1 MQALIITMM
10 NKFGYLGI
18 LLLIA
23 IENIFP
29 PIPSEVILGF
39 GGFMTTYTNL
49 NIIGVIIFSTVGS
62 IIGAILLYL
71 IGGILNKERLSK
83 IVNGKIGK
91 ILFLKEE
98 DIEKAYGW
106 FDKKGYKT
114 VFFCR
119 FVPIVRSLISIPA
132 GMSEMKMPKFLV
144 YTTIGSLIW
153 NTVLV
158 VVGATLG
165 ENWEKLV
172 LVMDEYST
180 IALILIIILFF
191 VLVFMFYK
199 NKIKKNKANSKYKN

>member
-23 IENIFP
+23 LENIFP

-49 NIIGVIIFSTVGS
+49 NIIGIIIFSTLGS
-62 IIGAILLYL
+62 IIGAVILYY
-71 IGGILNKERLSK
+71 IGSILNKERLSR

-91 ILFLKEE
+91 ILFLKEK
-98 DIEKAYGW
+98 DIEKAYVW
-106 FDKKGYKT
+106 FDKKGYAT

-132 GMSEMKMPKFLV
+132 GMSEMKIFNFSIL
-144 YTTIGSLIW
+144 TLIGSFIW
-153 NTVLV
+153 NSVLV
-158 VVGATLG
+158 IVGSLLG
-165 ENWEKLV
+165 ENWEKLAII
-172 LVMDEYST
+172 MDEFST
-180 IALILIIILFF
+180 IVLILIIILFIVGLF
-191 VLVFMFYK
+191 IFYK
-199 NKIKKNKANSKYKN
+199 NKIKKKQVNSK

>member
-1 MQALIITMM
+1 MQALIISMM
-10 NKFGYLGI
+10 NKFGYFGI
-18 LLLIA
+18 LFLIA

-39 GGFMTTYTNL
+39 GGFMTTYTKL
-49 NIIGVIIFSTVGS
+49 NIVGVIIFATVGS
-62 IIGAILLYL
+62 IVGAIALYL
-71 IGGILNKERLSK
+71 IGKILNRERLSK
-83 IVNGKIGK
+83 IVRGKIGK
-91 ILFLKEE
+91 ILFLKED

-132 GMSEMKMPKFLV
+132 GMSEMKMPKFLL
-144 YTTIGSLIW
+144 YTTVGSLIW

-158 VVGATLG
+158 VIGSVLG
-165 ENWEKLV
+165 DNWEKLV

-199 NKIKKNKANSKYKN
+199 NRLSKRKRKTK

>member
-1 MQALIITMM
+1 MQALIISMM
-10 NKFGYLGI
+10 NKFGYFGI
-18 LLLIA
+18 LFLIA
-23 IENIFP
+23 IENVFP
-29 PIPSEVILGF
+29 PILSEVILGF

-49 NIIGVIIFSTVGS
+49 NIFGIIIFSTIGS
-62 IIGAILLYL
+62 IVGAIILYL
-71 IGGILNKERLSK
+71 IGRVLNRERLAK
-83 IVNGKIGK
+83 IVRGKIGK

-132 GMSEMKMPKFLV
+132 GMSEMKMPKFLL

-158 VVGATLG
+158 IIGATLG

-191 VLVFMFYK
+191 VLVFLFYK
-199 NKIKKNKANSKYKN
+199 NKFSKKKRDNK

>member
-49 NIIGVIIFSTVGS
+49 NIIGVIIFSTLGS
-62 IIGAILLYL
+62 VIGAILLYL
-71 IGGILNKERLSK
+71 IGRILNKERLSK

-91 ILFLKEE
+91 ILFLKED
-98 DIEKAYGW
+98 DIEKAYSW
-106 FDKKGYKT
+106 FDKRGYKT

-132 GMSEMKMPKFLV
+132 GMSEMKMPKFLA

-158 VVGATLG
+158 VIGASLG

-180 IALILIIILFF
+180 IALMLIIILFV

-199 NKIKKNKANSKYKN
+199 NKIKKSKTNSKKD

>member
-1 MQALIITMM
+1 MQTLIITMM

-39 GGFMTTYTNL
+39 GGFMTTYTKL
-49 NIIGVIIFSTVGS
+49 NIIGIIIFSTIGS
-62 IIGAILLYL
+62 LIGAIALYF
-71 IGGILNKERLSK
+71 IGSILNKERLSK

-132 GMSEMKMPKFLV
+132 GMSKMKMSKFLF

-158 VVGATLG
+158 VIGSSLG

-180 IALILIIILFF
+180 IALIMIIILFI

-199 NKIKKNKANSKYKN
+199 NKIKKNKTSFRKK

>member
-49 NIIGVIIFSTVGS
+49 NIVGVIIFSTLGS
-62 IIGAILLYL
+62 VIGAILLYL
-71 IGGILNKERLSK
+71 IGRILNRERLAK

-98 DIEKAYGW
+98 DIEKAYNW
-106 FDKKGYKT
+106 FDKRGYKT

-132 GMSEMKMPKFLV
+132 GMSEMKMPKFLI
-144 YTTIGSLIW
+144 YTLVGSLIW

-158 VVGATLG
+158 VIGASLG

-180 IALILIIILFF
+180 IALILIIILFV

-199 NKIKKNKANSKYKN
+199 NKIKKNKANSKVD